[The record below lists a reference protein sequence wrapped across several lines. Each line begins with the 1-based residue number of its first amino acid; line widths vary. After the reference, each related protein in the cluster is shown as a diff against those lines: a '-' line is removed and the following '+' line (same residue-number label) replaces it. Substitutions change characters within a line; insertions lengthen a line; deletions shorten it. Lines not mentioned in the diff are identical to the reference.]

1 MGYLYEQLDALRK
14 ADFIQPAPDYIYR
27 NLNLTLKPRPYQQQ
41 AFENY
46 IACFENTRLRTPQV
60 LFHMATGSGKTLV
73 MAGLMLYLYAQGYR
87 NFLFFVNL
95 KNLVEKT
102 KDNFLNT
109 FSSKY
114 LFAPELRIK
123 GERVRIRQVE
133 NFQDTDERAINICFQ
148 TTQGLSHALWEV
160 HEGALSL
167 DDFAGRRVVLIS
179 DEAHH
184 LNADTKRGGREEE
197 ENRKSWEYTVERIFH
212 ANQENLLLEFTATCQ
227 LSHPLIRK
235 EYENKIICDYPL
247 YKYRL
252 DGYSKEIK
260 TLRTDMPLA
269 DRALGAL
276 VLSQYR
282 LKLFEDHRLAI
293 KPVVLFKAA
302 NIAAAREFMVSFARM
317 LEALTGPDVERVL
330 SQTGSAILARARE
343 YFANQGITPAQLAQE
358 LRQDFSPSHCISAND
373 EGEAES
379 GRAALNSLEDADSPY
394 RAVFEVRKL
403 DEGWDVRNLF
413 DIVRLYETRQSGGR
427 AISQTTVAEAQ
438 LIGRGARYCPFPFG
452 VDNDRFRRKFDGDL
466 DAPMRVCE
474 ELYYHCQNDSRY
486 ITELHMALREIGIDL
501 ERGVEREYRLK
512 EEFTTC
518 EFYKSGLVFANT
530 RVQQEQAAEN
540 DAFFSAIRGKT
551 VPVALETR
559 AAAEDTVLEGV
570 ASTPAEK
577 LYLHTHSLC
586 ALAQAHYPAVY
597 RAALRWHAFDFDRL
611 KACWPQLHSMREF
624 FCDER
629 YLGALRVEIAAS
641 SSRLTTSLCYDALVQ
656 VFGQLAP
663 QLAARG
669 SASCGSRLFHPHYIH
684 EIFSNKRVSYPAPA
698 QGGAGISQSDTD
710 LAPEIRLDL
719 RQEDYFCYEDNFGT
733 AEEKAFVAHF
743 RSFVPRLRK
752 KYDLV
757 WLMRNERALA
767 LYAFDDGARF
777 EPDYILFLR
786 RPRTDMDGYAYTQV
800 FIEPK
805 GLHLIEHDAWK
816 QRFLLQLETQ
826 ATAAPVY
833 AGPDTYTLCG
843 MHFYN
848 SAQPQ
853 AFDLDM
859 ESLLQ
864 PDNPL

>member
-1 MGYLYEQLDALRK
+1 MAFLHMQLYALRN
-14 ADFIQPAPDYIYR
+14 AGFIRPAPDYIYR
-27 NLNLTLKPRPYQQQ
+27 NLNPALPPRPYQQQ
-41 AFENY
+41 AFENF
-46 IACFENTRLRTPQV
+46 IACYENPNLRTPQT

-102 KDNFLNT
+102 KDNFLNA
-109 FSSKY
+109 FSAKY
-114 LFAPELRIK
+114 LFAPELRIG
-123 GERVRIRQVE
+123 GERIRVRQSDH
-133 NFQDTDERAINICFQ
+133 FQDTDERAINLCFQ
-148 TTQGLSHALWEV
+148 TTQGLSHALWDV

-167 DDFAGRRVVLIS
+167 EDFAGRRVVLIS

-197 ENRKSWEYTVERIFH
+197 ESRKSWEYTVDRIFH
-212 ANQENLLLEFTATCQ
+212 ANAENLLLEFTATCQ
-227 LSHPLIRK
+227 LDHPLIRQ
-235 EYENKIICDYPL
+235 EYETKIICDYPL

-276 VLSQYR
+276 ILSQYR

-302 NIAAAREFMVSFARM
+302 NIAASREFMSQFSQM
-317 LEALTGPDVERVL
+317 LKDLAGTDIERVL
-330 SQTGSAILARARE
+330 AQAGPTVLAQARA
-343 YFANQGITPAQLAQE
+343 YFAAQGITSEQLAQE
-358 LRQDFSPSHCISAND
+358 LRQDFSPPHCISAND
-373 EGEAES
+373 EGEAEA
-379 GRAALNSLEDADSPY
+379 GRAALNCLEDADSPY

-438 LIGRGARYCPFPFG
+438 LIGRGARYCPFSLG
-452 VDNDRFRRKFDGDL
+452 AGDYRYRRKFDGDL
-466 DAPMRVCE
+466 DAPLRVCE

-512 EEFTTC
+512 EAFTAC
-518 EFYKSGLVFANT
+518 EFFKSGLVFANE
-530 RVQQEQAAEN
+530 RIRQEQAAEN
-540 DAFFSAIRGKT
+540 DAFFHAMCGQTIPIS
-551 VPVALETR
+551 LEVR
-559 AAAEDTVLEGV
+559 AATEDAVFEGV
-570 ASTPAEK
+570 TRTPLER
-577 LYLHTHSLC
+577 LYVHTCTLSQ
-586 ALAQAHYPAVY
+586 LAQQHYPAVY
-597 RAALRWHAFDFDRL
+597 RAALRWDAFDFQRL
-611 KACWPQLHSMREF
+611 KACWPQLHSLRQF
-624 FCDER
+624 FSDTQ
-629 YLGALRVEIAAS
+629 YLGALRLEISAS
-641 SSRLTTSLCYDALVQ
+641 SARLTTPQCYEALKTA
-656 VFGQLAP
+656 FSRLAP
-663 QLAARG
+663 QLAQRG
-669 SASCGSRLFHPHYIH
+669 RADMGSRVFLPRYLH
-684 EIFSNKRVSYPAPA
+684 EVFGNKRVSYPAPA
-698 QGGAGISQSDTD
+698 DGGAGISQADAS

-719 RQEDYFCYEDNFGT
+719 HQEDYFCYEDNFGA

-743 RSFVPRLRK
+743 RSFVPRLRQ

-786 RPRTDMDGYAYTQV
+786 RPRPDTDGYDYIQV

-805 GLHLIEHDAWK
+805 GLHLAEHDAWK
-816 QRFLLQLETQ
+816 ERFLLQLETQ
-826 ATAAPVY
+826 AQAVPVY
-833 AGPDTYTLCG
+833 AGPDTYTLRG

-848 SAQPQ
+848 SARPQ
-853 AFDLDM
+853 AFDADM
-859 ESLLQ
+859 ECLL
-864 PDNPL
+864 DS

>member
-1 MGYLYEQLDALRK
+1 MAYLYEQLDVLRK
-14 ADFIQPAPDYIYR
+14 AGLIDQAPDSIYR
-27 NLNLTLKPRPYQQQ
+27 NLNPALTPRPYQQQ
-41 AFENY
+41 AFENFVT
-46 IACFENTRLRTPQV
+46 CFENPRLRTPQV

-73 MAGLMLYLYAQGYR
+73 MAGLMLYLYAKGYR

-102 KDNFLNT
+102 KDNFLNS

-114 LFAPELRIK
+114 LFAPELRI
-123 GERVRIRQVE
+123 EDEPIRIRQVE
-133 NFQDTDERAINICFQ
+133 NFQDADERAINICFQ

-197 ENRKSWEYTVERIFH
+197 ESRKSWEYTVERIFH
-212 ANQENLLLEFTATCQ
+212 ANPENLLLEFTATCQ

-235 EYENKIICDYPL
+235 EYESKIICDYPL

-276 VLSQYR
+276 ILSQYR

-302 NIAAAREFMVSFARM
+302 SIAAARDFMASFARM
-317 LEALTGPDVERVL
+317 LETLTGQDIERVL
-330 SQTGSAILARARE
+330 SQAGSAILAQARE
-343 YFANQGITPAQLAQE
+343 YFAGQGIAPEQLAQE

-379 GRAALNSLEDADSPY
+379 GRAALNTLEDADNPY

-452 VDNDRFRRKFDGDL
+452 TDSDRYQRKFDGDL

-512 EEFTTC
+512 QAFTAC
-518 EFYKSGLVFANT
+518 EFYKSGLVFTNE
-530 RVQQEQAAEN
+530 RIRQEQAAED
-540 DAFFSAIRGKT
+540 DAFFNAIRGKT
-551 VPVALETR
+551 IPVALETR
-559 AAAEDTVLEGV
+559 AAAEDTVLDGV
-570 ASTPAEK
+570 TSTPVEK
-577 LYLHTHSLC
+577 LYLHTHTLS
-586 ALAQAHYPAVY
+586 ALAEVHYPAVY
-597 RAALRWHAFDFDRL
+597 RAALRWRGFDFNQL
-611 KACWPQLHSMREF
+611 KACWPQLRSMREF
-624 FCDER
+624 FCDAR

-641 SSRLTTSLCYDALVQ
+641 TARLTTALCYDALVQ
-656 VFGQLAP
+656 VFSQLAP

-669 SASCGSRLFHPHYIH
+669 SANCGSRLFHPHYIH
-684 EIFSNKRVSYPAPA
+684 EVFANKRVSYPAPVD
-698 QGGAGISQSDTD
+698 GGVGMSQADLS

-719 RQEDYFCYEDNFGT
+719 MQEDYFCYEDNFGT

-743 RSFVPRLRK
+743 RSFIPRLRQ
-752 KYDLV
+752 KYDQV
-757 WLMRNERALA
+757 FLMRNERALA

-786 RPRTDMDGYAYTQV
+786 RPHTDAEGYAYTQV

-816 QRFLLQLETQ
+816 EHFLMQIGAQ
-826 ATAAPVY
+826 ASAVPVY
-833 AGPDTYTLCG
+833 AGADTYTLRG

-853 AFDLDM
+853 VFDADM
-859 ESLLQ
+859 ESLL
-864 PDNPL
+864 